1 MFVGIFKKFNM
12 RYLLYF
18 LLLIYPRYVEAQ
30 LPFSLTIKTTKDFE
44 ADKFVITVLDKDQR
58 KVLKKDSLTIKDG
71 QLHYEGTMN
80 EEVAFFSISVSK
92 VKSKLSKII
101 IINSGENNLV
111 LSNTTIPIAGYAPLN
126 ITGNK
131 GIAVLDSLHQIR
143 DKYYDK
149 FSIAEGGAR
158 VLTKE
163 GIVEL
168 NEKKMDYLKKYPDDY
183 FSALLL
189 YELSL
194 YNFRKDYQS
203 YVKNTYDSFS
213 AIVKKS
219 DIGKVLSNNITNY
232 FLVNKNTLAEKKVPF
247 FSIEK
252 YDGSIFKNETLN
264 GDTYLIVFS
273 ATWCTPCQQELP
285 ILKNIYKKYSSKGL
299 QVVYFNE
306 DDDIIKWALHIKTND
321 LASWINVSEKKKARD
336 GLISKKFGVYSV
348 PAYFLIDKNANIVY
362 NSNIDQERRL
372 NKLAKAIDKAYSK

>member
-1 MFVGIFKKFNM
+1 M

-30 LPFSLTIKTTKDFE
+30 HPFSLKIKTTKGFE
-44 ADKFVITVLDKDQR
+44 GDKFLVTILDKDQR
-58 KVLKKDSLTIKDG
+58 KALKKDSLTVENG
-71 QLHYEGTMN
+71 QLFYEGTIN
-80 EEVAFFSISVSK
+80 EEVAFVSVSVSK
-92 VKSKLSKII
+92 AKSKLSKILI
-101 IINSGENNLV
+101 VNSGENNLI
-111 LSNTTIPIAGYAPLN
+111 LSNTSIPIAGYVPLN

-163 GIVEL
+163 GTVEL
-168 NEKKMDYLKKYPDDY
+168 NEKQMDYLKKYPDGY

-194 YNFRKDYQS
+194 YNFRRDYQS
-203 YVKNTYDSFS
+203 YVKNTYDNFS
-213 AIVKKS
+213 EIVKKS
-219 DIGKVLSNNITNY
+219 DIGKVLSNNIANY
-232 FLVNKNTLAEKKVPF
+232 FLVNKNILAEKKVPF

-273 ATWCTPCQQELP
+273 ATWCAPCQQELP
-285 ILKNIYKKYSSKGL
+285 ILKNIYKKYNSKGL
-299 QVVYFNE
+299 KVVYFNE
-306 DDDIIKWALHIKTND
+306 DDDIRKWALHIKTND

-362 NSNIDQERRL
+362 NSNIDQEGRL
-372 NKLAKAIDKAYSK
+372 NKLAKAIDEVYSK